1 MRNTSTQTGE
11 IRCGNGER
19 EECEQQLTREGVLL
33 FLKHNLCLRESDES
47 LDNLMHQ
54 IIVDISFS
62 IN

>member
-1 MRNTSTQTGE
+1 MAIEVRG
-11 IRCGNGER
+11 GLGKK
-19 EECEQQLTREGVLL
+19 QLTREGVLL

-54 IIVDISFS
+54 IIVDITFS